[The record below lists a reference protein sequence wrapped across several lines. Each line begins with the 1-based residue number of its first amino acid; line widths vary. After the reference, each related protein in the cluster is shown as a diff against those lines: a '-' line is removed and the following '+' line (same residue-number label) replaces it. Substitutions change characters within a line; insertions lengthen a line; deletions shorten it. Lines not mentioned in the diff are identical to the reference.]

1 MSAEGN
7 SKYIHG
13 SEPSEQD
20 RLSRLNVLLNERCLH
35 ELRLQGT
42 EHILDVGSG
51 LGQFSRLMARQ
62 GCKVTAIERD
72 TAQIAAARQ
81 LAEAANEGNLV
92 DFRNGDALDLPLQ
105 AHEWGHYDIAHT
117 RFLLEHVPHPAR
129 VIRQMLQALRPG
141 GRIILADDD
150 HSTFVVTP
158 EPPGFSEI
166 WQAYMRSYDRLG
178 NDPYIG
184 RRLVSLLHQAGGKPV
199 YNTLVF
205 FGGCAG
211 DPLFSVVADNLIGI
225 LEGAR
230 HLILQEGLLSVI
242 LFDKAIA
249 GLHEWK
255 TWPDAALWYGMYWA
269 EGVKE

>member
-1 MSAEGN
+1 MPAEGN
-7 SKYIHG
+7 SHYIHG
-13 SEPSEQD
+13 SEPWEQD
-20 RLSRLNVLLNERCLH
+20 RLSKLNVLLNERCLR
-35 ELRLQGT
+35 ELQLQGG
-42 EHILDVGSG
+42 EHIIDVGSG
-51 LGQFSRLMARQ
+51 LGQFSRLMANQ

-72 TAQIAAARQ
+72 SAQISTALH
-81 LAEAANEGNLV
+81 LAQAANEAHLV
-92 DFRNGDALDLPLQ
+92 DFRNGNALELPLQ
-105 AHEWGHYDIAHT
+105 AEEWGQYDIAHT
-117 RFLLEHVPHPAR
+117 RFVLEHVPQP
-129 VIRQMLQALRPG
+129 IRIIEQMLKALRPG

-150 HSTFVVTP
+150 HSTFIVTP

-184 RRLVSLLHQAGGKPV
+184 RRLVSLLHSAGAKPV

-211 DPLFSVVADNLIGI
+211 DPLFSVVAENLIGI

-230 HLILQEGLLSVI
+230 KLILQEELLSAM

-249 GLHEWK
+249 GLHDWK
-255 TWPDAALWYGMYWA
+255 MMPDAALWYGMYWA
-269 EGVKE
+269 EGVRV